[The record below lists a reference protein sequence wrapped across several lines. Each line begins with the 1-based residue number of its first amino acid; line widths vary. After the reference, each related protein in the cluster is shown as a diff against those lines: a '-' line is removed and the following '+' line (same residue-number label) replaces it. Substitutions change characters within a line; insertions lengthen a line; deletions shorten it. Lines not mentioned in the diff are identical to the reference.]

1 MKTGTRFDADLNRI
15 LTNLLAKSDNLRTP
29 LSLIGE
35 LMRSSVLENFRQE
48 GRPEKWKPSIRA
60 QEEGGQTLTDEGHLK
75 GSIYAIAQRQ
85 SLELG
90 SPLVY
95 ASVHNFGYPPKN
107 IPQRKFLLFQKED
120 IEQAKKI
127 LRLYLKGEL

>member
-1 MKTGTRFDADLNRI
+1 LKIDDRFSIDLEMY
-15 LTNLLAKSDNLRTP
+15 LYKLLAKSENLQTP

-75 GSIYAIAQRQ
+75 GSIYAIAKRQ
-85 SLELG
+85 SLQLG

-107 IPQRKFLLFQKED
+107 IPKRKFLLFQEED
-120 IEQAKKI
+120 IKQAKKI
-127 LRLYLKGEL
+127 LELYFKGGL